1 MKRSEL
7 TWKDIV
13 AVLLGLSALVGLVI
27 MFNSEAKVV
36 LHNVANPTVVLEQ
49 FNAQVLPGIKKY
61 SLAIGAILLA
71 VSISYILLGAQEDIS
86 TTLDEQDLKK

>member
-13 AVLLGLSALVGLVI
+13 AILLGLAALAGLVV

-36 LHNVANPTVVLEQ
+36 LHSVASPDVVLEQ
-49 FNAQVLPGIKKY
+49 FKVQVLPGIKKY

-71 VSISYILLGAQEDIS
+71 VSISYILLGAQEDI
-86 TTLDEQDLKK
+86 